1 MLEAKEEDL
10 HLHLLAKRV
19 LAHKEH
25 LQGKS
30 CKRSKSVPNLQQK
43 EKKGLRIEKN
53 PTRVL
58 YMATKRK
65 AAIKLPPLEEIKLI
79 KLTMY
84 LDYNK
89 ATAIEGVISVALTI
103 EKIENI

>member
-1 MLEAKEEDL
+1 MENPTSRDLLEAKEDL

-43 EKKGLRIEKN
+43 EKKGLRIEKK
-53 PTRVL
+53 PVL
-58 YMATKRK
+58 YMPTKRK

-79 KLTMY
+79 ISAMY

-89 ATAIEGVISVALTI
+89 ATAIRA
-103 EKIENI
+103 